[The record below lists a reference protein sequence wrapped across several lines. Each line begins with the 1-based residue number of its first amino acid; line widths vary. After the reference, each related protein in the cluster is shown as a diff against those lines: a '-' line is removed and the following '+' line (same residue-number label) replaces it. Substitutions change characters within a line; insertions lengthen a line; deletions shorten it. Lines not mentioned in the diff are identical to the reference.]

1 MASAHL
7 DREGYCL
14 FIESITISD
23 SEFNLDR
30 FWAIQQVGLS
40 YLLSNL
46 SKSSKGYKR
55 LTLYQRSSGSKWRSS
70 KLSPMWTTDTYRRCI
85 TQLIY
90 LNVVA
95 IHPPL
100 VTTSYGYMAMLYCP
114 SQIFQTQFAYTAR
127 FCRNSSR
134 NQLTAK
140 GARRVDGQNSSAVTS
155 KINSDYMAKFA
166 CSPLAKMP
174 AGCLPLK
181 PYCMCLS
188 FSVVFCPENAKPH
201 LQLDPSQLLICV
213 SPRQNRLRY
222 VQQSDCG
229 VVMTAL
235 SQNTP
240 EISWPQTKYLLR
252 RRGDH

>member
-1 MASAHL
+1 
-7 DREGYCL
+7 
-14 FIESITISD
+14 
-23 SEFNLDR
+23 
-30 FWAIQQVGLS
+30 
-40 YLLSNL
+40 
-46 SKSSKGYKR
+46 
-55 LTLYQRSSGSKWRSS
+55 
-70 KLSPMWTTDTYRRCI
+70 
-85 TQLIY
+85 
-90 LNVVA
+90 
-95 IHPPL
+95 
-100 VTTSYGYMAMLYCP
+100 MAMLYSP

-155 KINSDYMAKFA
+155 KKNSDSMAKFA

-174 AGCLPLK
+174 AGSLPLK

-188 FSVVFCPENAKPH
+188 FSVVFCPENAKPN
-201 LQLDPSQLLICV
+201 LPLDPSQLLICV

-252 RRGDH
+252 RRGDHQMYHQTYPKFVELPDRLTHRILLTARSVLATLIIKDSHRQVLQAGTTHTLALTRLQYWILTEERLLGE